1 MGTFK
6 NSGEKGEG
14 LSTPARKEPSSSGAK
29 NQEVESETYVQNSV
43 FSSRT
48 CFSDKP
54 ETTAAALE
62 IMDPCFH
69 GNESG
74 DQRSCRIQ
82 TFK

>member
-14 LSTPARKEPSSSGAK
+14 LSTPARKGPSFSRAK
-29 NQEVESETYVQNSV
+29 NQEEESGTYDQNSV

-48 CFSDKP
+48 CLSGKP
-54 ETTAAALE
+54 ETTGAALE
-62 IMDPCFH
+62 IMDPRFH

-74 DQRSCRIQ
+74 DQRSSCIQ